1 MLFRNGIKSLAIPDI
16 LKDLI
21 LKHSLNKKQILNMKV
36 DDLASVLECD
46 FETDKI
52 IQTSVRNSSNKS
64 MLHEMTELA

>member
-1 MLFRNGIKSLAIPDI
+1 MLFRHSIKSLAIPDV

-21 LKHSLNKKQILNMKV
+21 LKHSLDKKQILNMKI

-46 FETDKI
+46 FETAKI
-52 IQTSVRNSSNKS
+52 IQNSVRNSSNKS

>member
-1 MLFRNGIKSLAIPDI
+1 MLFRHGIKSLAIPDI

-21 LKHSLNKKQILNMKV
+21 LKHSLNKKQILNMMI

-46 FETDKI
+46 FETAKI
-52 IQTSVRNSSNKS
+52 IQTAVRNSSNKS

>member
-1 MLFRNGIKSLAIPDI
+1 MLFRHGIKSLAIPDI

-21 LKHSLNKKQILNMKV
+21 LKHSLNKKQILNMKI

-46 FETDKI
+46 FETAKI
-52 IQTSVRNSSNKS
+52 IQTAVGNSSNKS

>member
-1 MLFRNGIKSLAIPDI
+1 MLFRHGIKSLAIPDI

-36 DDLASVLECD
+36 DDLAHVLECD
-46 FETDKI
+46 FETAKI
-52 IQTSVRNSSNKS
+52 IQNSVRNSSNKS

>member
-21 LKHSLNKKQILNMKV
+21 LEHSLDKKQILGMKV

-46 FETDKI
+46 YETAKI

>member
-1 MLFRNGIKSLAIPDI
+1 MLFRNGIKSLAIPDV

-21 LKHSLNKKQILNMKV
+21 MKHSLNKKQIINMKL

-46 FETDKI
+46 FETAKI
-52 IQTSVRNSSNKS
+52 IQNSVRNSSNKS

>member
-1 MLFRNGIKSLAIPDI
+1 MLFRNGIKSLAIPDV

-21 LKHSLNKKQILNMKV
+21 MKHSLNKKQILNMKV
-36 DDLASVLECD
+36 DDLAAVLECD
-46 FETDKI
+46 FETAKI

>member
-1 MLFRNGIKSLAIPDI
+1 MLFRNGIKSLAIPDV

-21 LKHSLNKKQILNMKV
+21 LKHSLDKKQILGMEV
-36 DDLASVLECD
+36 DDLAYILECD
-46 FETDKI
+46 FETAKI

>member
-1 MLFRNGIKSLAIPDI
+1 MLFGHGIKSLAIPDV

-21 LKHSLNKKQILNMKV
+21 LEHSLNKKQILNMKV

-46 FETDKI
+46 FETAKI
-52 IQTSVRNSSNKS
+52 IQNSVRSSSNKS

>member
-1 MLFRNGIKSLAIPDI
+1 MLFRNGIKSLAIPDV

-21 LKHSLNKKQILNMKV
+21 MKHSLNKKQIINMKV

-46 FETDKI
+46 FETAKI
-52 IQTSVRNSSNKS
+52 IQNSVRYSSNKS

>member
-1 MLFRNGIKSLAIPDI
+1 MLFRNGIKSLAIPEV

-21 LKHSLNKKQILNMKV
+21 IKHSLDKKQIINIKV

-46 FETDKI
+46 FETAKI
-52 IQTSVRNSSNKS
+52 IQNSVRNSSNKS

>member
-1 MLFRNGIKSLAIPDI
+1 MLFRNGIKSLAIPEV

-21 LKHSLNKKQILNMKV
+21 IKHSLDKKQIINMKH

-46 FETDKI
+46 FETAKI
-52 IQTSVRNSSNKS
+52 IQNSVRNSSNKS

>member
-1 MLFRNGIKSLAIPDI
+1 MLFRHGIKSLAIPDI

-36 DDLASVLECD
+36 DDLASVLKCD
-46 FETDKI
+46 FETTKI
-52 IQTSVRNSSNKS
+52 IQNSVRNSSNKS

>member
-1 MLFRNGIKSLAIPDI
+1 MLFRHGIKSLAIPDV

-36 DDLASVLECD
+36 DDLAFVLECD
-46 FETDKI
+46 FETAKI
-52 IQTSVRNSSNKS
+52 IQNSVRNSSNKS